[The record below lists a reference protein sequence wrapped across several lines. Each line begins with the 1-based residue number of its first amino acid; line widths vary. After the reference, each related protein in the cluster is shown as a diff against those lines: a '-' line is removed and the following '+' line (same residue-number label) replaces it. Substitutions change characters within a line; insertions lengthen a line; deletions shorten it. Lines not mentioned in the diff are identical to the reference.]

1 MKIADFEERIQDAVL
16 VADGEM
22 GSMLFEGAGPQRCF
36 EELNAS
42 QPEAVS
48 CRILQQWLDE
58 KKDKGG
64 ACPLCLTGAGL
75 CQSSQKIMR

>member
-16 VADGEM
+16 VADGAM

-64 ACPLCLTGAGL
+64 ACPFVSRV
-75 CQSSQKIMR
+75 QDFVSPPRRS